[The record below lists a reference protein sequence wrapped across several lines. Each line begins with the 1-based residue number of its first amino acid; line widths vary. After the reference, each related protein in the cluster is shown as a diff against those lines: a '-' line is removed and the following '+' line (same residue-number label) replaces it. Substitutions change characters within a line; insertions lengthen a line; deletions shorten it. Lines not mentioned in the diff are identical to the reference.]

1 MALSHNPKIPID
13 SMIIGMDA
21 INVKCYPG
29 TGTTAYNLANLS
41 DTFTLNSGVSYVS
54 GLDGHFNFDGTNTAE
69 LNITD
74 TGVLY
79 AWTVCYWFY
88 HIGGGDE
95 MNIGFDGDDGNR
107 FYHRDP
113 GAGGVDYRLRV
124 HNNSNVSVG
133 DLIFSTSG
141 VERDQWAF
149 VGYSMSGDVNGGTV
163 TQYLN
168 DVLYSASS
176 TTDDCGF
183 RINIFGDPYAS
194 ASSFNP
200 TMKLGPLFVYNKALS
215 QVEFL
220 QLYTAFKG
228 RFI

>member
-54 GLDGHFNFDGTNTAE
+54 GLDGHFNFDGTAGAE
-69 LNITD
+69 MNITD
-74 TGVLY
+74 TGVLNS
-79 AWTVCYWFY
+79 WTVCYWFY
-88 HIGGGDE
+88 HDSTEFDMTIGYAGDA
-95 MNIGFDGDDGNR
+95 GNR
-107 FYHRDP
+107 FYHRDD
-113 GAGGVDYRLRV
+113 GVGGFYQLRV
-124 HNNSNVSVG
+124 HNNSAVSVG
-133 DLIFSTSG
+133 DINFSAQG
-141 VERDQWAF
+141 VERFQWAF
-149 VGYSMSGDVNGGTV
+149 VGYSMSGTVNGGTL
-163 TQYLN
+163 TQYVN
-168 DVLYSASS
+168 DVYYSSTS

-183 RINIFGDPYAS
+183 RINNFGNPFTDSYR
-194 ASSFNP
+194 P